1 MVTEKAGDTVSHNIW
16 SKVVSFRVSYYTNF
30 KEKEH

>member
-16 SKVVSFRVSYYTNF
+16 SKVVSFRVSYYI
-30 KEKEH
+30 KEH